1 MPAENTT
8 ISLTPFLALAFEQQ
22 PKESDKAFS
31 AFSLYLSLG
40 PERTLAATA
49 ARVGKSKRMMEKW
62 SLRWNW
68 QGRVAAQGAHLA
80 EVERGAIERQAIA
93 KAVEW
98 ARMTEA
104 VRREAWQE
112 AERAITMVRE
122 ARERWEESGRAPG
135 FEGMARMLELAFKLK
150 QFAAGMPSEIKEVN
164 TTVTGTVD
172 VDWEIALRRAYG
184 PRENV
189 ETLKPETLKGEVVD
203 VEEIGKHKAESR
215 NEDQRR
221 LTSAATEVKA

>member
-1 MPAENTT
+1 M
-8 ISLTPFLALAFEQQ
+8 SLAIEQSGATRALSAGPLAFERQ
-22 PKESDKAFS
+22 PKESAKAFD
-31 AFSLYLSLG
+31 AFSVYLGLG
-40 PERTLAATA
+40 PDRTLALTA

-68 QGRVAAQGAHLA
+68 AGRVVARAAHLA

-98 ARMTEA
+98 AKMTES

-112 AERAITMVRE
+112 AERAIAMVRE
-122 ARERWEESGRAPG
+122 ARERWEASGRTPG

-150 QFAAGMPSEIKEVN
+150 QFAAGMPSEIREVN

-184 PRENV
+184 PV
-189 ETLKPETLKGEVVD
+189 AAPPADAPAVVD
-203 VEEIGKHKAESR
+203 VEAVPAL
-215 NEDQRR
+215 EDKR
-221 LTSAATEVKA
+221 